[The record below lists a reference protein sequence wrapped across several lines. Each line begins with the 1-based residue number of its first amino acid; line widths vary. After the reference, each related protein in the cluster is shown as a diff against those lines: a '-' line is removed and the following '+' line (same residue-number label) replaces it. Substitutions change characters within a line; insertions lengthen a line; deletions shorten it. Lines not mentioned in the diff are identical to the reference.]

1 MKKLTL
7 LLCWT
12 LVVFGTTTLLAQ
24 QMVQPVKWK
33 TNVQSLDKGEFLVK
47 FTAHIDKGFYIYSQ
61 TVGDGGPLPTEFD
74 FSQAKDIT
82 VIGKTSEKSSHVKEG
97 MDPMFEMNVKKFAEE
112 VTFETKVKLNKTTA
126 KCKVPVNYMS
136 CNDEKC
142 VKLDDELT
150 FELMYEKKTEAPNKA
165 TPTITSTANNN
176 VVSPSGNG
184 NNAEQIR
191 RGPAPLNPS
200 NNTTETAKHL
210 PGSSIVA
217 PRPDATT
224 TNTSNSL
231 EQGKNIKAPTSPT
244 ADVAPIAESGG
255 IQSPPTWEKTIE
267 NLGDNTYLVK
277 FTATLPAGH
286 YIYSNKIAAGGPLP
300 TSFTFDQGSTPLG
313 EMEEISKHRKA
324 AFDSLFNM
332 EVVKYSD
339 MVTFQQ
345 KIKLES
351 PSDKLSGTMSYMICD
366 AVRCTPFEDT
376 FDVPTATA
384 NTTIVAAKSIKTV
397 ADDAFGLWIFLLG
410 FMSGLAAFIMPCIFP
425 MVPLTVS
432 MFTKRAQNRSNGVR
446 DALIYALSIIVIY
459 VTLGMLVSAIFGAAA
474 LNEFSTNPWVN
485 IAFFVLFLFFAF
497 SFFGYYE
504 ITLPSWMTTSADAAV
519 DKTSGL
525 TSIFLMAF
533 TLSLTSFSC
542 TGPLIGS
549 LVVKAAEGAWWH
561 PALGMAGFATALA
574 LPFGLFALFPS
585 WLSNL
590 PKSGGWL
597 NSVKVVLGFLE
608 IILAIKFLSNADLVK
623 QWGLLKRETFLI
635 LWIALF
641 FLTAIYILGFIRFPH
656 DSPVKNRWSWQ
667 RLTFA
672 AVFLLIGISLVPG
685 LMGKPLPVGLMAGF
699 PPPLTY
705 SYGHQTN
712 SHGNKTKS
720 HCPHGLD
727 CYHDYAEGLAA
738 AKAAKKPIFI
748 DFTGWACVN
757 CRKMEENVWNQ
768 PGVLE
773 KLQNDFVLISLYV
786 DEKVDLPTEKQ
797 TEYTDFRGRTKQFK
811 TVGDHWAYMQT
822 SCYQTN
828 SQPYY
833 PLLDPNEN
841 VLVNPPMGNL
851 VSVQN
856 FATYL
861 QKGIDNFKAGK
872 SEGRPSCDYNTL
884 FTAKQL

>member
-7 LLCWT
+7 LLCWA
-12 LVVFGTTTLLAQ
+12 LVVFGTTTLFAQ
-24 QMVQPVKWK
+24 QMLQPVKWK
-33 TNVQSLDKGEFLVK
+33 TNVQSLDNGEFLVK
-47 FTAHIDKGFYIYSQ
+47 FTALIDKGFYIYSQ

-82 VIGKTSEKSSHVKEG
+82 VIGKTAEKSSHVKEG

-112 VTFETKVKLNKTTA
+112 VTFETKVKLNKTSA

-136 CNDEKC
+136 CNNEKC
-142 VKLDDELT
+142 VKLDDELS
-150 FELMYEKKTEAPNKA
+150 FELAYEKKTEIPKPLP
-165 TPTITSTANNN
+165 TPILPSTDSRTTNNN
-176 VVSPSGNG
+176 GTDDSR
-184 NNAEQIR
+184 IL
-191 RGPAPLNPS
+191 RGPTPANPSSTTTEVAKRLPS
-200 NNTTETAKHL
+200 NNISE
-210 PGSSIVA
+210 SNS
-217 PRPDATT
+217 ATT
-224 TNTSNSL
+224 SSTTS
-231 EQGKNIKAPTSPT
+231 EQNKNIQVPTSPT
-244 ADVAPIAESGG
+244 ADIAPIAANNGL
-255 IQSPPTWEKTIE
+255 QNPPTWEKTVE

-286 YIYSNKIAAGGPLP
+286 YIYSNKVASGGPLP
-300 TSFTFDQGSTPLG
+300 TTFTFDQGNTPLD
-313 EMEEISKHRKA
+313 EMEEISEHRKA
-324 AFDSLFNM
+324 VFDSLFNM

-339 MVTFQQ
+339 VVTFQQ

-376 FDVPTATA
+376 FDLPTSTINTASATEG
-384 NTTIVAAKSIKTV
+384 IKTV
-397 ADDAFGLWIFLLG
+397 ADNTSGLWIFLLG
-410 FMSGLAAFIMPCIFP
+410 FLGGLAAFFMPCIFP

-459 VTLGMLVSAIFGAAA
+459 VALGMFVSIVFGASA

-485 IAFFVLFLFFAF
+485 ITFFLLFLFFAF

-519 DKTSGL
+519 DKSSGL

-549 LVVKAAEGAWWH
+549 LLVKAAEGAWWH

-585 WLSNL
+585 WLSSL

-635 LWIALF
+635 LWIVLF

-667 RLTFA
+667 RLAFA
-672 AVFLLIGISLVPG
+672 ALFFLVGTSLVPG
-685 LMGKPLPVGLMAGF
+685 LIGKPLPVGLMAGF
-699 PPPLTY
+699 PPPITY
-705 SYGHQTN
+705 SYGYK
-712 SHGNKTKS
+712 SKS

-727 CYHDYAEGLAA
+727 CYHDYAEGLAV

-797 TEYTDFRGRTKQFK
+797 TEYIDYRGRTKQFK

-851 VSVQN
+851 VPTQD

-884 FTAKQL
+884 FKANKQL